1 MAEYVTTIGLA
12 NEPAFSWWVMYTL
25 KKGYC
30 IISLVNRRVWKC
42 NHKFG
47 IYIPNNI
54 KKAIYIDEKKYA
66 YAKEMYQVGVEFKIL
81 QDREHIPVGYKKDSG
96 HLIFD
101 IKMDFTRSP
110 MVQEQKFD
118 T

>member
-1 MAEYVTTIGLA
+1 
-12 NEPAFSWWVMYTL
+12 
-25 KKGYC
+25 
-30 IISLVNRRVWKC
+30 
-42 NHKFG
+42 
-47 IYIPNNI
+47 
-54 KKAIYIDEKKYA
+54 
-66 YAKEMYQVGVEFKIL
+66 MYQVGVEFKIL
-81 QDREHIPVGYKKDSG
+81 QDREHIPVGYKKGSG